1 MKNFLFFGYGS
12 IAKKHIK
19 ILKKKIPKSRFYII
33 KKNPINNSDKNF
45 IFMKNFES
53 LKNFIFD
60 AAFIC
65 SPVTSHFENI
75 NFIRNYVDVIFVE
88 KPLVNDIK
96 KFKKIYN
103 IIKFNKNKIIVGYVF
118 RFNKAFQFLKKEIKK
133 KKYGKILNIESNYTS
148 YLPLWRN
155 KDFKKTVSYIKKLG
169 GGVINE
175 SSHDLDIL
183 INLFKKVDVKCVKSF
198 KKSDLNSKVEERVFI
213 FGEIDKKIPF
223 FTKLSFNEKILNRY
237 LFLNYTNGSIFWDII
252 EQKIYLKIFKNKSI
266 VKKSIF
272 FKNSNIE
279 MFEKQIDYV
288 LSLRKNKF
296 DKNLFIKEYDTLRLI
311 NEIKKK
317 IK

>member
-1 MKNFLFFGYGS
+1 MKNFLVFGYGS
-12 IAKKHIK
+12 IAKKHID
-19 ILKKKIPKSRFYII
+19 ILKRKIPKSRFYII
-33 KKNPINNSDKNF
+33 RKNSFNKSYKNL
-45 IFMKNFES
+45 IFVKNFES
-53 LKNFIFD
+53 IKNLIFE

-65 SPVTSHFENI
+65 SPATNHFENL
-75 NFIRNYVDVIFVE
+75 NCIRNYVDIIFVE
-88 KPLVNDIK
+88 KPIVDDIK
-96 KFKKIYN
+96 RFKKIYDILN
-103 IIKFNKNKIIVGYVF
+103 LKKNKITVGYVF
-118 RFNKAFQFLKKEIKK
+118 RFNKAFQFLKNEIKK
-133 KKYGKILNIESNYTS
+133 KKYGRILNIESNYS
-148 YLPLWRN
+148 SFLPLWRN
-155 KDFKKTVSYIKKLG
+155 KDFRKTVSYKKKLG

-175 SSHDLDIL
+175 LSHDLDIL
-183 INLFKKVDVKCVKSF
+183 INLFKKVDVKSVKSF

-296 DKNLFIKEYDTLRLI
+296 DKNLFNKEYDTLRLI